1 MTTEVRLQTM
11 SLPTL
16 WSEHAGTSAVWMG
29 HYQFWIIKDQR
40 LVLSKPS
47 LLSLSLSLR
56 DVKDRD
62 FLSMN
67 FCDSEE
73 VEGGEITY
81 TCSCD
86 KGSLSSSL
94 APLRSW
100 LSGDEGTATR
110 PTRRKTRRRS
120 DNNASMNRASV
131 PTRFFCW
138 LRFIFAIKT
147 KSRYTQQQNNSPSS
161 TAS

>member
-1 MTTEVRLQTM
+1 MDGA
-11 SLPTL
+11 LPIL
-16 WSEHAGTSAVWMG
+16 N
-29 HYQFWIIKDQR
+29 K
-40 LVLSKPS
+40 SKINAWYFRNPHC
-47 LLSLSLSLR
+47 SLSLSLR

-110 PTRRKTRRRS
+110 PTRRKTSRRS
-120 DNNASMNRASV
+120 DNSASMNRASV
-131 PTRFFCW
+131 PTPFLCW
-138 LRFIFAIKT
+138 LRFIFPIKT
-147 KSRYTQQQNNSPSS
+147 KSSYTQRQNNSPSS
-161 TAS
+161 TGS